1 MANKRRRRYEE
12 EAVALDEV
20 LEPYE
25 QQPYYT
31 DEEMEPVYYEEEQQE
46 PFYES
51 YSDEYSEEHE
61 MADMESRFRLAVG
74 MLDLISILVGIVVIL
89 VLVAMLVNLF
99 QWLQD
104 DILHSALLMQS
115 GLQ

>member
-25 QQPYYT
+25 QQPYYEEAET
-31 DEEMEPVYYEEEQQE
+31 VYDDETQQE
-46 PFYES
+46 LFYES
-51 YSDEYSEEHE
+51 YADEYSEEHE
-61 MADMESRFRLAVG
+61 LADMESRFRLAVG
-74 MLDLISILVGIVVIL
+74 MLDLISIVVGIVVIL
-89 VLVAMLVNLF
+89 VLVAMLVTLF